1 MTQVCVIFG
10 AGGAYVIAADG
21 GLDHTRQ
28 LGIVPDVVVGD
39 FDSLEGRP
47 PRTDV
52 RTIALPALK
61 DDPDMLSALKVGWSA
76 GCREFHVYGGLGGS
90 IDHTISGIQLM
101 ALLARHGASGYLY
114 GDGLI
119 VTAITDGRL
128 SFPAG
133 LKYELKDGTLTNT
146 VVQGVSNEFR
156 DGVDAAIS
164 VEHGTLIVTFPIEVA
179 LPQVSRFHEFGG
191 DIGELDTAVS
201 KLLVR

>member
-1 MTQVCVIFG
+1 
-10 AGGAYVIAADG
+10 
-21 GLDHTRQ
+21 
-28 LGIVPDVVVGD
+28 
-39 FDSLEGRP
+39 
-47 PRTDV
+47 
-52 RTIALPALK
+52 
-61 DDPDMLSALKVGWSA
+61 
-76 GCREFHVYGGLGGS
+76 
-90 IDHTISGIQLM
+90 M

-128 SFPAG
+128 SFPAHPVLEDGRMVSAFSHSDVSLGVNEPG
-133 LKYELKDGTLTNT
+133 LKYELTDGTLTNT

-191 DIGELDTAVS
+191 DIGRAGHRSVQ
-201 KLLVR
+201 LLVR

>member
-10 AGGAYVIAADG
+10 AGEYYAGTPVVPAGAYVIAADG

-76 GCREFHVYGGLGGS
+76 GCREFHVYGGLGGR

-119 VTAITDGRL
+119 
-128 SFPAG
+128 
-133 LKYELKDGTLTNT
+133 